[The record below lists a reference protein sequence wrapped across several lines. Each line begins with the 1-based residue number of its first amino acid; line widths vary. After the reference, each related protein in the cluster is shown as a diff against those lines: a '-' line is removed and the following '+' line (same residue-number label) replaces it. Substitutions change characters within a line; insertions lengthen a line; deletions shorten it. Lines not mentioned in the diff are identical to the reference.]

1 MVRVVG
7 IDHISI
13 RVSDFDKSR
22 AFYSRLFAF
31 MGFKVL
37 DEYEDAIGWTN
48 GKTRFWIGQADA
60 EGRQHTHRIGNV
72 GLHHYAFELPSVLR
86 LRKSWRNLYGYPATK
101 TDRSA
106 MLPIS

>member
-13 RVSDFDKSR
+13 RVSDLQRSK

-37 DEYEDAIGWTN
+37 DE
-48 GKTRFWIGQADA
+48 
-60 EGRQHTHRIGNV
+60 
-72 GLHHYAFELPSVLR
+72 
-86 LRKSWRNLYGYPATK
+86 
-101 TDRSA
+101 
-106 MLPIS
+106 